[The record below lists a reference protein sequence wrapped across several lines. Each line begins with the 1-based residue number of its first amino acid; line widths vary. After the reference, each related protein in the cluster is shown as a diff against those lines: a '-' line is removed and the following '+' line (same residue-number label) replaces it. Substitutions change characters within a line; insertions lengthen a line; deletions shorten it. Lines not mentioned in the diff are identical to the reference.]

1 MIEQVGVGIAFY
13 AFFEA
18 SKQGKTGLTV
28 TTNVY
33 RITEAGVSTQV
44 VTGGA
49 ATEIGDGLY
58 RYGLSAAS
66 VTAAGEYIAVF
77 KTTDSTVD
85 AQHLPAIWTVGHANI
100 EHLDAAISSRNAV
113 APLDSTATQAAAA
126 AALTAYDPATGAE
139 VAALPD
145 AILDGEEVSTGVTV
159 RQGIA
164 AAGGAADPL
173 TNAVPGSY
181 AQGTAGYIL
190 GSINPAQVTIVSPVS
205 SDGMAITVLRG
216 DDYLLTDN
224 RALTFTGS
232 TWPSITGA
240 SIALKVNFAGTIL
253 SYTGTVTAAD
263 SCYVELT
270 DTQTGAMATGTFDYD
285 LEATLSNGSVVTLV
299 QGQALVTPDIR

>member
-13 AFFEA
+13 AHFVA
-18 SKQGKTGLTV
+18 SKTGKTGLTV
-28 TTNVY
+28 TVDVW
-33 RITEAGVSTQV
+33 RITEAGVATEV
-44 VTGGA
+44 VTGGS

-58 RYGLSAAS
+58 RYGLSSVS
-66 VTAAGEYIAVF
+66 VTDAGEYVAVF
-77 KTTDSTVD
+77 KTADATVD
-85 AQHLPAIWTVGHANI
+85 AQHLPALWAVGRAGVENLDATVSTRLSTASYTAAPTASSVADAVWDETLAGHA
-100 EHLDAAISSRNAV
+100 
-113 APLDSTATQAAAA
+113 TAGSAG
-126 AALTAYDPATGAE
+126 AAL
-139 VAALPD
+139 
-145 AILDGEEVSTGVTV
+145 SS
-159 RQGIA
+159 
-164 AAGGAADPL
+164 AGGAADPL
-173 TNAVPGSY
+173 TNIVPGAY

-253 SYTGTVTAAD
+253 SYTGMVTAAD

-285 LEATLSNGSVVTLV
+285 LEATLSNGSIVTLV

>member
-1 MIEQVGVGIAFY
+1 MIEQVGVGVAFY
-13 AFFEA
+13 AHFVA
-18 SKQGKTGLTV
+18 SKTGKTGLTV
-28 TTNVY
+28 TVDVW
-33 RITEAGVSTQV
+33 RITEAGVATEV
-44 VTGGA
+44 VSGGS

-58 RYGLSAAS
+58 RYGLSAVS
-66 VTAAGEYIAVF
+66 VSDAGEYVAVF
-77 KTTDSTVD
+77 KTADSTVD
-85 AQHLPAIWTVGHANI
+85 AQHIPAIWAVGRAGVEN
-100 EHLDAAISSRNAV
+100 LDATVSTRLPAASYTAAPTAGTV
-113 APLDSTATQAAAA
+113 A
-126 AALTAYDPATGAE
+126 
-139 VAALPD
+139 D
-145 AILDGEEVSTGVTV
+145 AILDDEEVSAGVTV
-159 RQGIA
+159 RQALA
-164 AAGGAADPL
+164 AAGGADDPL
-173 TNAVPGSY
+173 TNTVPGTY

-253 SYTGTVTAAD
+253 SYTGMVTAAD

-285 LEATLSNGSVVTLV
+285 LEATLSNGSIVTLV

>member
-1 MIEQVGVGIAFY
+1 MIEQVGVGVAFY
-13 AFFEA
+13 AHFVA
-18 SKQGKTGLTV
+18 SKTGKTGLTV
-28 TTNVY
+28 TVDVW
-33 RITEAGVSTQV
+33 RITEAGVATEV
-44 VTGGA
+44 VSGGS

-58 RYGLSAAS
+58 RYGLSAVS
-66 VTAAGEYIAVF
+66 VSDAGEYVAVF
-77 KTTDSTVD
+77 KTADSTVD
-85 AQHLPAIWTVGHANI
+85 AQHIPAIWAVGRAGVEN
-100 EHLDAAISSRNAV
+100 LDATVSTRLPTASYTAAPTAGTV
-113 APLDSTATQAAAA
+113 ADT
-126 AALTAYDPATGAE
+126 
-139 VAALPD
+139 
-145 AILDGEEVSTGVTV
+145 ILDDEEVSAGVTV
-159 RQGIA
+159 RQALA

-299 QGQALVTPDIR
+299 QGQALILPDIR

>member
-28 TTNVY
+28 TVDVW

-58 RYGLSAAS
+58 RYGLSAVS
-66 VTAAGEYIAVF
+66 VSDAGEYVAVF
-77 KTTDSTVD
+77 KTADSTVD
-85 AQHLPAIWTVGHANI
+85 AQHIPAIWAVGRAGVENLDATVSTRLPTASYTAAPTASSVADAVWDEALSGHA
-100 EHLDAAISSRNAV
+100 
-113 APLDSTATQAAAA
+113 TAGSAG
-126 AALTAYDPATGAE
+126 AAL
-139 VAALPD
+139 
-145 AILDGEEVSTGVTV
+145 S
-159 RQGIA
+159 
-164 AAGGAADPL
+164 AAGGSADPL
-173 TNAVPGSY
+173 TNSVPGTY

>member
-1 MIEQVGVGIAFY
+1 MIEQVGVGVAFY
-13 AFFEA
+13 AHFVA
-18 SKQGKTGLTV
+18 SKTGKTGLTV
-28 TTNVY
+28 TVDVW
-33 RITEAGVSTQV
+33 RITEAGVATEV
-44 VTGGA
+44 VSGGS

-58 RYGLSAAS
+58 RYGLSAVS
-66 VTAAGEYIAVF
+66 VSDAGEYVAVF
-77 KTTDSTVD
+77 KTADSTVD
-85 AQHLPAIWTVGHANI
+85 AQHIPAIWAVGRAGVEN
-100 EHLDAAISSRNAV
+100 LDATVSTRLPTASYTAAPTAGTV
-113 APLDSTATQAAAA
+113 ADT
-126 AALTAYDPATGAE
+126 
-139 VAALPD
+139 
-145 AILDGEEVSTGVTV
+145 ILDDEEVSAGVTV
-159 RQGIA
+159 RQALA

-253 SYTGTVTAAD
+253 SYTGMVTAAD

>member
-1 MIEQVGVGIAFY
+1 MIEQIGVGVAFY
-13 AFFEA
+13 AHFVA
-18 SKQGKTGLTV
+18 SKVGKTGLTV
-28 TTNVY
+28 TVDVW
-33 RITEAGVSTQV
+33 RITEAGVATEV
-44 VTGGA
+44 VSGGS

-58 RYGLSAAS
+58 RYGLSAVS
-66 VTAAGEYIAVF
+66 VSDAGEYVAVF
-77 KTTDSTVD
+77 KTADSTVD
-85 AQHLPAIWTVGHANI
+85 AQHIPAIWAVGRAGVEN
-100 EHLDAAISSRNAV
+100 LDATVSTRLPTASYTAAPTAGTV
-113 APLDSTATQAAAA
+113 ADT
-126 AALTAYDPATGAE
+126 
-139 VAALPD
+139 
-145 AILDGEEVSTGVTV
+145 ILDDEEVSAGVTV
-159 RQGIA
+159 RQALA
-164 AAGGAADPL
+164 AAGGSADPL
-173 TNAVPGSY
+173 TNSVPGTY

-253 SYTGTVTAAD
+253 SYTGMVTAAD

>member
-1 MIEQVGVGIAFY
+1 MIEQVGVGVAFY
-13 AFFEA
+13 AHFVA
-18 SKQGKTGLTV
+18 SKTGKTGLTV
-28 TTNVY
+28 TVDVW
-33 RITEAGVSTQV
+33 RITEAGVATEV

-58 RYGLSAAS
+58 RYGLSAVS
-66 VTAAGEYIAVF
+66 VSDAGEYVAVF
-77 KTTDSTVD
+77 KTADSTVD
-85 AQHLPAIWTVGHANI
+85 AQHIPAIWAVGRAGVENLDATVSTRLPTASYTAAPTASSVADAVWDETLSGHA
-100 EHLDAAISSRNAV
+100 
-113 APLDSTATQAAAA
+113 TAGSAG
-126 AALTAYDPATGAE
+126 AAL
-139 VAALPD
+139 
-145 AILDGEEVSTGVTV
+145 SS
-159 RQGIA
+159 
-164 AAGGAADPL
+164 AGGAADPL
-173 TNAVPGSY
+173 TNTVPGAY

-205 SDGMAITVLRG
+205 SDGTAITVLRG

-232 TWPSITGA
+232 TWPSIIGA

-285 LEATLSNGSVVTLV
+285 LEATLSNGSIVTLV
-299 QGQALVTPDIR
+299 QGQALILPDIR

>member
-1 MIEQVGVGIAFY
+1 MIEQVGVGVAFY
-13 AFFEA
+13 AHFVA
-18 SKQGKTGLTV
+18 SKTGKTGLTV
-28 TTNVY
+28 TVDVW
-33 RITEAGVSTQV
+33 RITEAGVATEV
-44 VTGGA
+44 VSGGS

-58 RYGLSAAS
+58 RYGLSAVS
-66 VTAAGEYIAVF
+66 VSDAGEYVAVF
-77 KTTDSTVD
+77 KTSDSTVD
-85 AQHLPAIWTVGHANI
+85 AQHIPAIWAVGRAGVENLDATISTRLPTASYTAAPTASSVADAVWDEALSGHA
-100 EHLDAAISSRNAV
+100 
-113 APLDSTATQAAAA
+113 TAGSAG
-126 AALTAYDPATGAE
+126 AAL
-139 VAALPD
+139 
-145 AILDGEEVSTGVTV
+145 SS
-159 RQGIA
+159 
-164 AAGGAADPL
+164 AGGAADPL
-173 TNAVPGSY
+173 TNTVPGAY

>member
-1 MIEQVGVGIAFY
+1 MIEQVGVGVAFY
-13 AFFEA
+13 AHFVA
-18 SKQGKTGLTV
+18 SKTSKTGLTV
-28 TTNVY
+28 TVDVW
-33 RITEAGVSTQV
+33 RITEAGVATEV
-44 VTGGA
+44 VSGGS

-58 RYGLSAAS
+58 RYGLSAVS
-66 VTAAGEYIAVF
+66 VSDAGEYIAVF
-77 KTTDSTVD
+77 KTSDSTVD
-85 AQHLPAIWTVGHANI
+85 AQHIPALWTVGHAGI
-100 EHLDAAISSRNAV
+100 EYLDAAISSRNATTPPTSAAV
-113 APLDSTATQAAAA
+113 ADAIWDEALSGHATAGSAG
-126 AALTAYDPATGAE
+126 AAL
-139 VAALPD
+139 
-145 AILDGEEVSTGVTV
+145 S
-159 RQGIA
+159 
-164 AAGGAADPL
+164 AAGGSADPL
-173 TNAVPGSY
+173 TNSVPGTY

-270 DTQTGAMATGTFDYD
+270 DTQTAAMATGTFDYD
-285 LEATLSNGSVVTLV
+285 LEATLSNGSIVTLV
-299 QGQALVTPDIR
+299 QGQALILPDIR

>member
-1 MIEQVGVGIAFY
+1 MIEQIGVGVAFY
-13 AFFEA
+13 AHFVA
-18 SKQGKTGLTV
+18 SKVGKTGLTV
-28 TTNVY
+28 TVDVW
-33 RITEAGVSTQV
+33 RITEAGVATEV
-44 VTGGA
+44 VSGGA

-58 RYGLSAAS
+58 RYGLSAVS
-66 VTAAGEYIAVF
+66 VSDAGEYVAVF
-77 KTTDSTVD
+77 KTSDSTVD
-85 AQHLPAIWTVGHANI
+85 AQHIPAIWAVGRAGVENLDATVSTRLPTASYTAAPTASSVADAVWDEALSGHA
-100 EHLDAAISSRNAV
+100 
-113 APLDSTATQAAAA
+113 TAGSAG
-126 AALTAYDPATGAE
+126 AAL
-139 VAALPD
+139 
-145 AILDGEEVSTGVTV
+145 S
-159 RQGIA
+159 

-173 TNAVPGSY
+173 TNTVPGTY

-205 SDGMAITVLRG
+205 SDGTAITVLRG

>member
-13 AFFEA
+13 AHFVA
-18 SKQGKTGLTV
+18 SKTGKTGLTV
-28 TTNVY
+28 TVDVW
-33 RITEAGVSTQV
+33 RITEAGVATEV

-58 RYGLSAAS
+58 RYGLSSVS
-66 VTAAGEYIAVF
+66 VTDAGEYVAVF
-77 KTTDSTVD
+77 KTADATVD
-85 AQHLPAIWTVGHANI
+85 AQHLPALWTVGRAGVEN
-100 EHLDAAISSRNAV
+100 LDATVSTR
-113 APLDSTATQAAAA
+113 LSTASYTAAPTASSVA
-126 AALTAYDPATGAE
+126 DAVWDETLAGHATAGSAGAAL
-139 VAALPD
+139 
-145 AILDGEEVSTGVTV
+145 SS
-159 RQGIA
+159 
-164 AAGGAADPL
+164 AGGAADPL
-173 TNAVPGSY
+173 TNIVPGAY